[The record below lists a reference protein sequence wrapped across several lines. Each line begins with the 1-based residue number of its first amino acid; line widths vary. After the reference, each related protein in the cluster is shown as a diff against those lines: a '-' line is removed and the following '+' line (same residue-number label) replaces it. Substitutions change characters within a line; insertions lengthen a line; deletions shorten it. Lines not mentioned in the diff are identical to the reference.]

1 MNSHR
6 EVPMLRMS
14 SLAAV
19 VAAVLATGGCDLNV
33 ENPNAPDKN
42 RAFGDPAGLQ
52 QLLGGAFRTWVEAR
66 DGYFVM
72 PLTTMADNYTAS
84 WNNASNRYYSSVGS
98 DCPVR
103 CGWNNSTTA
112 AEAAGGPAIAAQ
124 WYSYYTVLSS
134 ASDVLRA
141 INDSICFDDDC
152 VPPKWHRATP
162 GSDST
167 LTVRNK
173 AIAKMLQGMA
183 FAGIALAYD
192 QGFVVDENTVL
203 PEIPANYPPFNT
215 RAEVRDA
222 ALQKFEQ
229 AYATAGI
236 TEWETEPEWMGVGS
250 GTAYTNTQI
259 QQVIRTME
267 AELIAMWPRNGG
279 ENTAADWAQVATYAS
294 EGVSSGADPFDWEFY
309 IDLTARD
316 AGIEYVKSWG
326 NSVGTMRVDTRVA
339 KLLDPLSQ
347 EDPWPDGLTTAKS
360 NPITRVTAAITGSGS
375 PQTVTP
381 LTMPASLTAGRQ
393 LAIRCAPSDV
403 ACVGDR
409 FIVTGTTATT
419 FTAVITQSYPAPTT
433 LSAGVTKDTLSNGK
447 PKSVAATPASMAGI
461 GPRSFLWI
469 DDPSASNEVVTVDS
483 VTATTF
489 FAKFRKN
496 HTAGAVVAAAIHR
509 NGGSTG
515 NWCPL
520 SSPDKRVGDGTW
532 GPSNNFNGY
541 STLAKTA
548 NAGTDY
554 ACSGV
559 AIFPAARGQ
568 YHQSN
573 MQHVRYEAIGGV
585 GENLGGD
592 GTGQDPFYTTQMND
606 LLWAEGL
613 IRSGGD
619 KTLAAT
625 LINNSRVTRGGL
637 PALTGA
643 EADTALYDALHYEQE
658 IEFMGQGATAF
669 FNRRRIDGL
678 IPSTPRQMPVP
689 AKELDVLLRAV
700 YTFGGP
706 NKPDMTSGADGG
718 SGSAGRQTVV
728 ERWREI
734 QALKPAPGSRRRS

>member
-14 SLAAV
+14 SLAAAL
-19 VAAVLATGGCDLNV
+19 AAVLATGGCDLNV

-84 WNNASNRYYSSVGS
+84 WNNASIRFYASVGS
-98 DCPVR
+98 DCAVR
-103 CGWNNSTTA
+103 CGWTNSSTA
-112 AEAAGGPAIAAQ
+112 AEAAGGPAIEAQ
-124 WYSYYTVLSS
+124 WYGYYTVLSS

-141 INDSICFDDDC
+141 IDNGICFDDDC
-152 VPPKWHRATP
+152 VPPEWHRATP

-173 AIAKMLQGMA
+173 AIAKMLQGMT
-183 FAGIALAYD
+183 FAGIALIYD
-192 QGFVVDENTVL
+192 QGFVVDETTVL
-203 PEIPANYPPFNT
+203 PENPADYPAFNN
-215 RAEVRDA
+215 RAAVRDA
-222 ALQKFEQ
+222 ALQKLEQ
-229 AYATAGI
+229 AYTLAGPG
-236 TEWETEPEWMGVGS
+236 TWSTEPEWMGVGS
-250 GTAYTNTQI
+250 GTAYTNAQI
-259 QQVIRTME
+259 RKVIRTMQ
-267 AELIAMWPRNGG
+267 AELVAMWPRNST
-279 ENTAADWAQVATYAS
+279 ENGAADWAQVATYAS
-294 EGVSSGADPFDWEFY
+294 QGVSSGTPFDWQFY

-316 AGIEYVKSWG
+316 AGIEWVKSWG
-326 NSVGTMRVDTRVA
+326 NSIGTMRVDTRVA

-360 NPITRVTAAITGSGS
+360 NPVTRVTAAITGSGS

-381 LTMPASLTAGRQ
+381 LTMPASLTAGRL
-393 LAIRCAPSDV
+393 LAIECSPFDV
-403 ACVGDR
+403 SCVGDR
-409 FIVTGTTATT
+409 FVVTGTTATT
-419 FTAVITQSYPAPTT
+419 FTAVITQSYSAPTT
-433 LSAGVTKDTLSNGK
+433 LSAAVTKDTLANGN

-461 GPRSFLWI
+461 DTASFLWI
-469 DDPSASNEVVTVDS
+469 DDPSASNELVTVDS
-483 VTATTF
+483 VTATRF
-489 FAKFRKN
+489 YAKFRKN

-509 NGGSTG
+509 NGGDPG

-520 SSPDKRVGDGTW
+520 TSPDLRVGDGSY
-532 GPSNNFNGY
+532 GPSDDFNGF

-573 MQHVRYEAIGGV
+573 MQHVRYEKLGGV

-592 GTGQDPFYTTQMND
+592 GTGQDPFYTRQMND

-613 IRSGGD
+613 IERPTPD
-619 KTLAAT
+619 FATAAG
-625 LINNSRVTRGGL
+625 LINNSRVVRGGL
-637 PALTGA
+637 PALTGGETKA
-643 EADTALYDALHYEQE
+643 QLLAALRYEQE

-689 AKELDVLLRAV
+689 AKELDVLLRSV

-706 NKPDMTSGADGG
+706 NEPDMVSGVDGG
-718 SGSAGRQTVV
+718 SGRAGRQTVV
-728 ERWREI
+728 DRWREL
-734 QALKPAPGSRRRS
+734 QALKPAPSSRRRS